1 MTIWMGICGVLLVG
15 MVLVAFVGYLCVVA
29 GAQADVLTERIRRN
43 EKRNN
48 P

>member
-29 GAQADVLTERIRRN
+29 GAQADDRMDALKKQMNHEDV
-43 EKRNN
+43 
-48 P
+48 